1 MIQIPYTLRTLAGE
15 EETRLGE
22 RLFRAGR
29 VRIAEK
35 SAKLLRCQVVEEGR
49 YEVSISADAANA
61 ASHRCTCATSQ
72 ENGACRHI
80 VAALMACQDA
90 GAMDEMIRRRA
101 AASGPKLMAA
111 MERTLPEE
119 GTIRMS
125 IRLIVEPIREEDA
138 TGQPCKLKLVLLIG
152 EERLYVVKSIPQMLE
167 AMETG
172 TPIEYGKGFTFH
184 PEWMRFGP
192 TENRILSILKAMC
205 LAQKEGGVALR
216 GAEQRELMLPA
227 PYAEAILNELRA
239 LPFSI
244 KDGDNTHT
252 VKRVIQSRIPL
263 HFRVSSDLRGL
274 SVVGRFPKEFRPL
287 TASCSYAL
295 VGDKVVH
302 VEEAQRNVLRVLY
315 NEQLAGGSQC
325 QFDYPLREAARV
337 IGELVPFLQM
347 TAVVEIAEELQRQL
361 IRLPLTAR
369 VYLDRAGNGKDVVAR
384 VTFRYGEREIDPFD
398 EMPLPE
404 SISRTEKLLLRD
416 AAAERQVLDALGA
429 SGFTVSKGHVYLA
442 GQDAIFDF
450 VSEGVAKL
458 QSVSEVYLS
467 NEFRRLA
474 PRKPIFRG
482 RMRMNGTALEFK
494 FEGDGEPAQEIY
506 AIMEAIARRR
516 RYFRLKDG
524 SFLDLS
530 AMEDWQPLAD
540 SIYEAATVEGI
551 DFMTGGEDTVQL
563 QTYRVCYMESLLQGL
578 NVPVEVEESVH
589 DTVRALTEP
598 SETEPVNLPAGLTL
612 RPYQQRGVQWMQTLD
627 RLHLGGVLA
636 DDMGLGKTVQ
646 VIALLLSARR
656 PEPQVGTIQPS
667 IVVAP
672 TTLTYNWLSEL
683 ERFAPDLSVMVM
695 AGTAAQRASQ
705 IRHVKEVGD
714 VDVVITSYPLIRQDI
729 ALLSDIDFRF
739 AILDEA
745 QHIKNAGSKGAIAV
759 RQLRAQTRFAL
770 TGTPLE
776 NGVGELWSI
785 FNFVLPGFL
794 LSYSAFMRRYQDG
807 SESDDLRRRISP
819 FLMRRLKKDVL
830 TELPDKIE
838 TVMTAQMSPEQSKVY
853 QATML
858 RLRDRVD
865 AIVKEK
871 GFDKGRTEVLAA
883 ITQLR
888 EICCHPALVLDDYT
902 GASGKLDLLLEIL
915 PEAIAKG
922 RRVLLF
928 SAFTSMLKIL
938 RRELENSG
946 YGCMYLDGDT
956 PAPRRVEMCEQFN
969 AGAEGTQIFLISL
982 KAGGTGLNLTGADMV
997 IHYDPWWNPAAEE
1010 QATDR
1015 AYRIGQTRKVEVIR
1029 LVTHGSIEE
1038 QVVALGQRKKALF
1051 EQLIKPGESQ
1061 VSGLSPQEIM
1071 SLFR

>member
-1 MIQIPYTLRTLAGE
+1 MNQIPYTLRTLAGE
-15 EETRLGE
+15 EETRQGE

-29 VRIAEK
+29 VKIVEQ
-35 SAKLLRCQVVEEGR
+35 SAKVLRCQVVEAGR
-49 YEVSISADAANA
+49 YEVVISADAA
-61 ASHRCTCATSQ
+61 SHKCGCPICQ

-101 AASGPKLMAA
+101 ASAAPKLMAA

-125 IRLIVEPIREEDA
+125 VRLIVEPTAGEDA
-138 TGQPCKLKLVLLIG
+138 QPCKLKLVLLIG

-167 AMETG
+167 ALENG

-192 TENRILSILKAMC
+192 TENRILGILRAMC

-216 GAEQRELMLPA
+216 GAEQREMALPA
-227 PYAEAILNELRA
+227 PYAEAILQELRK

-244 KDGDNTHT
+244 KDGDATHS

-287 TASCSYAL
+287 TASCSFAL
-295 VGDKVVH
+295 VGDKVVY

-315 NEQLAGGSQC
+315 NEQLTGGSQC

-398 EMPLPE
+398 ELPLPE
-404 SISRTEKLLLRD
+404 TITRTEKLLLRD

-458 QSVSEVYLS
+458 QAVSEVYLS
-467 NEFRRLA
+467 NEFKRLA
-474 PRKPIFRG
+474 PRKPQFRG

-494 FEGDGEPAQEIY
+494 FEENGEPAQEIY
-506 AIMEAIARRR
+506 GIMEAIARKR

-540 SIYEAATVEGI
+540 SIYEVAQVEGI
-551 DFMTGGEDTVQL
+551 DFMTGGEDTVQM
-563 QTYRVCYMESLLQGL
+563 QTYRTCYMESLLKGL
-578 NVPVEVEESVH
+578 NLPVEVDESVH
-589 DTVRALTEP
+589 ETVRALTEP
-598 SETEPVNLPAGLTL
+598 GDAELPAGLTL

-646 VIALLLSARR
+646 VIALLLSARD
-656 PEPQVGTIQPS
+656 PEKKVGAIQPS

-714 VDVVITSYPLIRQDI
+714 VDVLITSYPLIRQDI
-729 ALLSDIDFRF
+729 QLLSDIDFRF

-759 RQLRAQTRFAL
+759 RQLHAQTRFAL

-807 SESDDLRRRISP
+807 SDSDDLRRRISP

-838 TVMTAQMSPEQSKVY
+838 TVLTAQMTPEQSKVY

-858 RLRDRVD
+858 RLRERVD

-902 GASGKLDLLLEIL
+902 GASGKLDMLLEIL

-969 AGAEGTQIFLISL
+969 AGAEGAQIFLISL

>member
-167 AMETG
+167 AMENG

-474 PRKPIFRG
+474 PRKPKFRG

-494 FEGDGEPAQEIY
+494 FEEDGEPAQEIY

-563 QTYRVCYMESLLQGL
+563 QTYRACYMESLLQGL

-759 RQLRAQTRFAL
+759 RQLKAQTRFAL

-807 SESDDLRRRISP
+807 SEPDDLRRRISP

-969 AGAEGTQIFLISL
+969 AGAEGAQIFLISL

-1071 SLFR
+1071 SLFH